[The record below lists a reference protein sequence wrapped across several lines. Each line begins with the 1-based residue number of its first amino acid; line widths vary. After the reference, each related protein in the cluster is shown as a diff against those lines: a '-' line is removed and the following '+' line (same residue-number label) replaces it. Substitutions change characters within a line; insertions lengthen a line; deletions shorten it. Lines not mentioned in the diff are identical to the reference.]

1 MSLSRILF
9 LAFAALFLFS
19 CQKAKKNESVK
30 ATDGGYF
37 SVTMFA
43 KDQVNTYWGQP
54 FTLEKIEVIN
64 GKRDSSIVS
73 AFKLDWASVLKP
85 FFQSDI
91 SDPRFAD
98 KYNFSSFHDNTTSS
112 TTYFYEAKE
121 NDLFTRNLQV
131 VTDAYSNKIKSIY
144 IETAENG
151 RFSSKAQK
159 LFYSP
164 IKVIQIQEFQSS
176 LIGKDKNIRT
186 EYRFLY

>member
-1 MSLSRILF
+1 MYLSRLLF
-9 LAFAALFLFS
+9 ITFSALFLLS
-19 CQKAKKNESVK
+19 CQKAKKKDDIK
-30 ATDGGYF
+30 AIDGGYF

-43 KDQVNTYWGQP
+43 KDQVKTYWGQP
-54 FTLEKIEVIN
+54 FTLEKIEVVN

-85 FFQSDI
+85 FFESDI
-91 SDPRFAD
+91 SDQRFAE
-98 KYNFSSFHDNTTSS
+98 KYNFSTFHDNSTSS

-121 NDLFTRNLQV
+121 KGLFTQNLQV
-131 VTDAYSNKIKSIY
+131 ITDAYSNKIKSIY
-144 IETAENG
+144 VETAENG
-151 RFSSKAQK
+151 HFSSRAQK

-176 LIGKDKNIRT
+176 LVGKDKNSRI